1 MTQTVRTVVVEDDV
15 VTSTQPPLIAFLRLS
30 ALACRAAPRGSLRAC
45 ALLDPDAG
53 AEDYA
58 MALAR
63 TLPEMTMRRPVI
75 WRPGATGRSF
85 DEDWLLSLL
94 DALRRRDG
102 ASLRFLT
109 RSRVRPEAAPYL
121 LLVLRGLCERLDSAA

>member
-1 MTQTVRTVVVEDDV
+1 MTQTVRTAAADIEPVVAN
-15 VTSTQPPLIAFLRLS
+15 QPPLIAFLRLS
-30 ALACRAAPRGSLRAC
+30 ALACRAAPRGSLGAC
-45 ALLDPDAG
+45 ALLAPDG
-53 AEDYA
+53 GPEDYA

-75 WRPGATGRSF
+75 WRPGAPGRSF
-85 DEDWLLSLL
+85 DEDWLLSLQE
-94 DALRRRDG
+94 AIRRRDG

-121 LLVLRGLCERLDSAA
+121 QLLVRGLCERLDRTG

>member
-1 MTQTVRTVVVEDDV
+1 MTQTVRKPAADLEPAVA
-15 VTSTQPPLIAFLRLS
+15 TQPPLIAFLRLS
-30 ALACRAAPRGSLRAC
+30 ALACRTAPRGSLGAC

-53 AEDYA
+53 PEDYA

-75 WRPGATGRSF
+75 WRPGAAGRSF
-85 DEDWLLSLL
+85 DEDWLLSLQ
-94 DALRRRDG
+94 DAIRRRDG
-102 ASLRFLT
+102 ASVRFLT

-121 LLVLRGLCERLDSAA
+121 QLLLRGLCERLDSAA